1 MKEDNVIKF
10 KNKNKITDSE
20 INGLFLG
27 LVRLVK
33 KIAMEE
39 ASERLDPKSK
49 SLFFEVQ
56 SLSLLISQRERE
68 IEKLKEENNSL
79 KNKIKVKNLRILQL
93 SCNSAKRLSDCK
105 LQQKAW
111 RRKKKKN
118 QINSFFSFLIMIKCF
133 WWR

>member
-1 MKEDNVIKF
+1 MKEDNIIKF

-49 SLFFEVQ
+49 NLYFEVQ
-56 SLSLLISQRERE
+56 NLSLLVSQRERE
-68 IEKLKEENNSL
+68 IEKLKEENQSL
-79 KNKIKVKNLRILQL
+79 KNKIKVKNLKILQL
-93 SCNSAKRLSDCK
+93 SCISAKRINEYK
-105 LQQKAW
+105 MQKEVW
-111 RRKKKKN
+111 WSEKK
-118 QINSFFSFLIMIKCF
+118 
-133 WWR
+133 

>member
-93 SCNSAKRLSDCK
+93 SCNSAKRLNDCK
-105 LQQKAW
+105 LQQKVW
-111 RRKKKKN
+111 RRKKKEKSN
-118 QINSFFSFLIMIKCF
+118 
-133 WWR
+133 